1 MLYLIAFIGVLI
13 SAGITYATVIYGK
26 KILAS
31 NKGSTRREKESK
43 IAEIT
48 SHLSGLSRYLDGYA
62 SPLQL
67 KSVDAQLN
75 DLKESFATQ
84 KKQLAETE
92 SLLATA
98 QKNVEA
104 KETQQQELKTLKEE
118 DEAKLIELLSKYETL
133 SDEAVAL
140 EQQLATAM
148 KNLEELLSTATLT
161 DIEKDLLNQLNEAV
175 ISASGRLRDL
185 MTEYGVVKER
195 LETIQGQFKDL
206 EEEYTRLVEQ
216 QLGV

>member
-1 MLYLIAFIGVLI
+1 MLYLIALIGALL
-13 SAGITYATVIYGK
+13 SAGITYGAVTFGK
-26 KILAS
+26 KVLAGS
-31 NKGSTRREKESK
+31 KGSARKEKEQK
-43 IAEIT
+43 IAQIT
-48 SHLSGLSRYLDGYA
+48 SQLSGLSRFLDGYA

-67 KSVDAQLN
+67 KSVDNQLN
-75 DLKESFATQ
+75 ELKESFAAQ

-92 SLLATA
+92 ALLATA
-98 QKNVEA
+98 QKNVEV

-118 DEAKLIELLSKYETL
+118 DESKLVELLTKYETL
-133 SDEAVAL
+133 SEEAVAL
-140 EQQLATAM
+140 EQQLANAM

-161 DIEKDLLNQLNEAV
+161 DIEKDLLKQLNEAV